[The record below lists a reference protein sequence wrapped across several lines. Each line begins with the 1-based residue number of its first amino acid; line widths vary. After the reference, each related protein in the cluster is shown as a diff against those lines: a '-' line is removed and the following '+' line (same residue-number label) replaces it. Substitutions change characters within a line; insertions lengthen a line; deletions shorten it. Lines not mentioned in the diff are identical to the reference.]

1 MRDTEWQNE
10 KDVMK
15 EKSRQ
20 RSGRKGVLYCEHFL
34 VQGWAWL
41 PSYALN
47 MKARFTL

>member
-20 RSGRKGVLYCEHFL
+20 RSGRKGVGSLL
-34 VQGWAWL
+34 
-41 PSYALN
+41 
-47 MKARFTL
+47 